1 MSTQAPGTVPPLEAA
16 LAPRAPQADRF
27 LVILGLMASGDA
39 VDPGVNDSS
48 SNGGGSERQSLPG
61 AIEDVAFPV
70 SMRGYDRE
78 AVDGY
83 VKRVRDVVTQLE
95 TTHSPEAAVKHALEK
110 VGEQTKGI
118 LERAGETAE
127 EITVAA
133 RQEAEEVNA
142 RAKGEAE
149 DIVAKAKA
157 EATEIL
163 VRSNT
168 EAEATVV
175 QARKDAAEHLQRSR
189 AEVNALR
196 EEAEARLREL
206 HADTESIRY
215 DRGQL
220 LDEIRE
226 FATRVEEV
234 ASAADARFPQR
245 EAAGTADDETRDSEA
260 ADQTDAPDVAADTR
274 QDAPT

>member
-1 MSTQAPGTVPPLEAA
+1 
-16 LAPRAPQADRF
+16 
-27 LVILGLMASGDA
+27 MASGDA

-48 SNGGGSERQSLPG
+48 PNGGGSERQSLTS

-70 SMRGYDRE
+70 SIRGYDRE

-83 VKRVRDVVTQLE
+83 VNMVRDVVTQLE
-95 TTHSPEAAVKHALEK
+95 TSHSPEAAVKQALEK

-118 LERAGETAE
+118 LERAGESAE

-133 RQEAEEVNA
+133 RQEAQETSA
-142 RAKGEAE
+142 RAKAEAK

-157 EATEIL
+157 EATEVL
-163 VRSNT
+163 ARSNA
-168 EAEATVV
+168 EAEATVA
-175 QARKDAAEHLQRSR
+175 QARKEAAEHLQRSR
-189 AEVNALR
+189 EEVAALR

-206 HADTESIRY
+206 RADTESIRQ
-215 DRGQL
+215 DRSQV

-234 ASAADARFPQR
+234 VSAADARFPQR
-245 EAAGTADDETRDSEA
+245 GAAGTADDEARDSEA
-260 ADQTDAPDVAADTR
+260 PDQPEAAGVAPDNR
-274 QDAPT
+274 QNAPS

>member
-1 MSTQAPGTVPPLEAA
+1 
-16 LAPRAPQADRF
+16 
-27 LVILGLMASGDA
+27 MASGDA

-48 SNGGGSERQSLPG
+48 PNGGGSERQSLPS

-83 VKRVRDVVTQLE
+83 VNRVREVVTRLE
-95 TTHSPEAAVKHALEK
+95 TAQSPEAAVKQALEK

-118 LERAGETAE
+118 LERVGETAE

-133 RQEAEEVNA
+133 RKEAKETNA
-142 RAKGEAE
+142 RAKGEAK
-149 DIVAKAKA
+149 DMVAKAKA

-163 VRSNT
+163 ARSNA
-168 EAEATVV
+168 EAEATVA
-175 QARKDAAEHLQRSR
+175 QARKEAAEHLQRSR
-189 AEVNALR
+189 EEVAALR

-206 HADTESIRY
+206 HADTESIRQ
-215 DRGQL
+215 DRSQL

-226 FATRVEEV
+226 FATRVGEV
-234 ASAADARFPQR
+234 ANAADTRFPQR
-245 EAAGTADDETRDSEA
+245 DAAGTGDDEARDSDAPDSEAPDQPEAAGV
-260 ADQTDAPDVAADTR
+260 APDTR
-274 QDAPT
+274 QNAPS